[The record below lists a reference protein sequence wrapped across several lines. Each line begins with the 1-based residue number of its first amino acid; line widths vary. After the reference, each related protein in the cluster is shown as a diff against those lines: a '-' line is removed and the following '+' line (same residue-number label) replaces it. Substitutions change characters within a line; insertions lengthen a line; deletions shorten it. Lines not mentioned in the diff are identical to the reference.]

1 MEINWLFWCATALFT
16 GIGYLLSKTPILGE
30 TGLASTIFG
39 AGCLMFFG
47 YIVDV
52 TGASFSRDCKHY
64 GQSGAIIFDTE
75 GCLNAGDKINIV
87 ADTLTSTLLG
97 FNPIYSAIVFY
108 ILIKGGLYI
117 YRKFWW

>member
-30 TGLASTIFG
+30 TGAASTFFG
-39 AGCLMFFG
+39 AGCLMVLG
-47 YIVDV
+47 CIAEV
-52 TGASFSRDCKHY
+52 ASGSFACDCKHF
-64 GQSGAIIFDTE
+64 GQSAAITFDTE
-75 GCLNAGDKINIV
+75 GCLNAADKMNIV

-97 FNPIYSAIVFY
+97 FNPIFSAMFFY
-108 ILIKGGLYI
+108 ILINGGIYI